1 MRARD
6 LMVRLGGHLGP
17 DDTVSYAVTLMHS
30 ARRDAGRTGVKALV
44 VLDPSGRLIGIVS
57 MRDIL
62 KAAWP
67 SYMEHVTLGEFAWD
81 GMLEQMARRTAG
93 RKVSEIMTRE
103 VISVREDA
111 PLMECVDHI
120 IKHRV
125 RRLPVVD
132 AEGRVAGM
140 LYERDVF
147 FAVAGAMLGNG
158 DAK

>member
-6 LMVRLGGHLGP
+6 LMVKLIGHLGT
-17 DDTVSYAVTLMHS
+17 DNTVREAVALMRS
-30 ARRDAGRTGVKALV
+30 TRRDAERTGVKALP
-44 VLDPSGRLIGIVS
+44 VLDSSGRLIGIVS

-67 SYMEHVTLGEFAWD
+67 SYMEHVSLGEFAWD
-81 GMLEQMARRTAG
+81 GMLEQMAKRTAG
-93 RKVSEIMTRE
+93 RRVSEIMTRE

-120 IKHRV
+120 IKLRV

-132 AEGRVAGM
+132 DTGRVTGM
-140 LYERDVF
+140 LYERDIF
-147 FAVAGAMLGNG
+147 FAVAGSMLDNG